1 MIFGLLFILQV
12 DPYELFNAFFG
23 SSDKFF
29 GGMGPGRFQYSS
41 NVRDNRGLD
50 IR

>member
-23 SSDKFF
+23 SSDNFF